1 MAGRVVKPPQP
12 RNPPPA
18 GDRISDA
25 KGLLSFIANSPRWKE
40 LAPELARDYPKP
52 TPQEYERARQ
62 RELKDSHLGSH
73 FPDDFLEEVAMDS
86 KYEATQRRQ
95 LERLRFL
102 LEGNYLAGPALE
114 ETVFLKREYETG
126 QRRYQW
132 REN

>member
-25 KGLLSFIANSPRWKE
+25 KGLRSFIASSPRWKE
-40 LAPELARDYPKP
+40 LAPELARDFPKP
-52 TPQEYERARQ
+52 TPESTNAP
-62 RELKDSHLGSH
+62 GSESLRILTAGAD
-73 FPDDFLEEVAMDS
+73 FPYDFLEEVAVDS

-102 LEGNYLAGPALE
+102 LEGGYLAGPAIQEAAL
-114 ETVFLKREYETG
+114 LKREYETG

-132 REN
+132 GGN